1 MDPCSREIL
10 QLCSS
15 PTFHLI
21 IVHICQVYAQMWQAN
36 TGARW
41 RQPLVSNSWGV
52 RWIFYFAHIF
62 WSSCIKDVFGGC
74 AVAFLGGRRGA
85 LLCGHRRWSPCGR
98 WASPSGGIKHIPR
111 ETKTSRHMFCDS
123 STKRNHKDTNTCGH
137 SASPPCDITHITRE
151 TKT

>member
-21 IVHICQVYAQMWQAN
+21 IVHICQVYAQLWQAN

-52 RWIFYFAHIF
+52 RWISYFAHIF

-85 LLCGHRRWSPCGR
+85 LLCGHRRWSPCRR
-98 WASPSGGIKHIPR
+98 WASPPGGIK
-111 ETKTSRHMFCDS
+111 
-123 STKRNHKDTNTCGH
+123 
-137 SASPPCDITHITRE
+137 HITRE
-151 TKT
+151 TKTETCRVIVVLNAIKKTQTHAAFSISTRWYYTHYLLET